1 MRYHYEKPTIYLS
14 MYGKRYIC
22 DHPVYDSCTLFEI
35 GDKGLAVIQQR
46 YDAETKS
53 TFWTEVDAW
62 LTDALYVHRSVIQ
75 EAMEDDR
82 ESMRSCYDMYNRV
95 MDSLEKMLDNDDLTF
110 EQKTYILD
118 QMQEVAAAVADKDSE
133 KSRNRLKLIGVIGGV
148 AAAIVAALA
157 SSLGGNIALKES
169 NNIDDDNITDL

>member
-1 MRYHYEKPTIYLS
+1 MVPKMNPEVAKKALEQFPN
-14 MYGKRYIC
+14 
-22 DHPVYDSCTLFEI
+22 F
-35 GDKGLAVIQQR
+35 A
-46 YDAETKS
+46 S
-53 TFWTEVDAW
+53 TSLDILKE
-62 LTDALYVHRSVIQ
+62 YRGVIQ

-133 KSRNRLKLIGVIGGV
+133 KSRNRLKLIGVIGAV